1 MKYEGKIYGKVN
13 GKLIELD
20 FPKDLLEFKDQLL
33 SKLENLRDAAKSQSE
48 DFESR
53 SMTTSYFASSAM
65 ETAYQVVIGYVNDTI
80 PKGNRQ

>member
-1 MKYEGKIYGKVN
+1 MNYEGKIYGKVN

-33 SKLENLRDAAKSQSE
+33 SKLESLRDAAKSQSE

-53 SMTTSYFASSAM
+53 LMTTSYFASSAM
-65 ETAYQVVIGYVNDTI
+65 ETAYQVVIEYVNDTI
-80 PKGNRQ
+80 PK